1 MFVADN
7 LRLRRADPDALPA
20 VTERL
25 RPPELHVHL
34 HQLRRVV
41 RRALQKLPEEHH
53 LPRRQRGGVLG
64 SEKQAQ
70 RSTRRLQGMGY
81 HETFLADPHPN
92 CFRWHRPTRRQY
104 SSSERRGSR
113 SCRWWTFCPRT
124 TGCPTRPS
132 ASKSGRF
139 ASIRVKVLILSCLS
153 PTAYTI
159 CVAH

>member
-7 LRLRRADPDALPA
+7 LRLRRADPNALPA

-64 SEKQAQ
+64 SEEQAQ
-70 RSTRRLQGMGY
+70 RSTRRLQGTGF
-81 HETFLADPHPN
+81 HETSDTSFWQISTTKLFQMAPADSKTIFELRTERLSQLPLVDFLPADYGMPHQAFGFEVGPV
-92 CFRWHRPTRRQY
+92 CFN
-104 SSSERRGSR
+104 
-113 SCRWWTFCPRT
+113 
-124 TGCPTRPS
+124 
-132 ASKSGRF
+132 
-139 ASIRVKVLILSCLS
+139 
-153 PTAYTI
+153 
-159 CVAH
+159 